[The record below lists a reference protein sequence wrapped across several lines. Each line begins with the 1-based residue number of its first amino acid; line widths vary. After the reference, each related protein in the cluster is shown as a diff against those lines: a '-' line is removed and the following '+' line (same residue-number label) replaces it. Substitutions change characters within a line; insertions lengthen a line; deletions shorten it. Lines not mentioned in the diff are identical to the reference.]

1 MTPRGI
7 NREGFAALL
16 PVREGAER
24 EVRET
29 VRALASGEA
38 SPFARLP
45 GTLFA
50 RLILVPRLRDRHE
63 RELSGVPF
71 CLYFAAEFDLV
82 AGRWLEAL
90 RASLPDELDRMF
102 APCLG
107 YPGAGAGQGFA
118 SWMLE
123 HRVPAG
129 FSLHGY
135 PELATEQVAR
145 ALELRE
151 RIVAFALDSRGLDP
165 AALAERFAREN
176 WEDAA

>member
-1 MTPRGI
+1 MSSPGV

-16 PVREGAER
+16 AVREGAEQ
-24 EVRET
+24 EVRGT
-29 VRALASGEA
+29 VRALDSAEA

-50 RLILVPRLRDRHE
+50 RLVLVPPLRDRHE
-63 RELSGVPF
+63 RELPGIPF
-71 CLYFAAEFDLV
+71 CLYFAAEFDLPT
-82 AGRWLEAL
+82 GSWLETL
-90 RASLPDELDRMF
+90 RASLPAELDRMF

-107 YPGAGAGQGFA
+107 YPGAGAGSGFA
-118 SWMLE
+118 DWMLE

-135 PELATEQVAR
+135 PELATEQVGR

-151 RIVAFALDSRGLDP
+151 RIVAFALDTRGLDP
-165 AALAERFAREN
+165 AALAERFARED
-176 WEDAA
+176 WEGAA

>member
-1 MTPRGI
+1 MTSRGI
-7 NREGFAALL
+7 NLEGFAALL
-16 PVREGAER
+16 PVRDGAEQ

-29 VRALASGEA
+29 VRALGSGEA

-50 RLILVPRLRDRHE
+50 RLILIPRLRDRHE
-63 RELSGVPF
+63 RELPNVPF

-82 AGRWLEAL
+82 AGRWLETL
-90 RASLPDELDRMF
+90 RALLPDELDRMF
-102 APCLG
+102 SPCLG
-107 YPGAGAGQGFA
+107 YPGAGAGPGFA

-145 ALELRE
+145 ALQLRE
-151 RIVAFALDSRGLDP
+151 RIIAFALDTRDLAP
-165 AALAERFAREN
+165 AALAERWEGEN
-176 WEDAA
+176 WEGAG